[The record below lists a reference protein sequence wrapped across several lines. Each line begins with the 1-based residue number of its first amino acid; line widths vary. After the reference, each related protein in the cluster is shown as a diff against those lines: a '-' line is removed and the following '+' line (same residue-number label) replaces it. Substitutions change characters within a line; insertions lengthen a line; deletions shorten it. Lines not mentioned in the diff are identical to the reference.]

1 MRSETMKPETFRKF
15 IFLSAIYLGGAVN
28 PAFAVD
34 ETNLYVESQTMDKL
48 AASRGE
54 SQVTSKI
61 SADFSGFAGS
71 TANARSLVT
80 GLRYA
85 APITLTAPQD
95 GTPVTTTFTPPTHS
109 LGHGNVFIS
118 LALAQRQLASQGI
131 IRPTPEQI
139 RAALMGGTLIT
150 GTDTA
155 VKTVTLPGVLQ
166 MRSEGMGWGHIAKTL
181 GMKLGPVVS
190 EIKSVNRDLA
200 TRPFPHGAGASGS
213 VVRAAND
220 KAAGRAQGSRPVTM
234 GIITK

>member
-1 MRSETMKPETFRKF
+1 MKPETFRKF
-15 IFLSAIYLGGAVN
+15 VFLSGIYLGGAVN

-61 SADFSGFAGS
+61 STDFSGFAGS
-71 TANARSLVT
+71 TANAQSLVT
-80 GLRYA
+80 GLRHA
-85 APITLTAPQD
+85 APITLTGVAPQG
-95 GTPVTTTFTPPTHS
+95 GTAVTTTFTPPTHP

-139 RAALMGGTLIT
+139 RAALMGGTIIT
-150 GTDTA
+150 GTGTA
-155 VKTVTLPGVLQ
+155 VRTVTLPGVLQ
-166 MRSEGMGWGHIAKTL
+166 MRSEGMGWGNIAKTL

-200 TRPFPHGAGASGS
+200 TQPPPQGASASGS

-220 KAAGRAQGSRPVTM
+220 RGAGNGSMNIWTPSN
-234 GIITK
+234 IT